1 MSRKQYKHLL
11 YTNFANIATI
21 LKNNR
26 KNDKA
31 NNKKNKKKS

>member
-21 LKNNR
+21 VKNYR
-26 KNDKA
+26 KNDKR
-31 NNKKNKKKS
+31 NNKKAKAKS